1 MREIERDCT
10 NYDVQSK
17 HPSDLSVINSFFAS
31 FNLERLFVKQVVCLC
46 VVLYGGPRE
55 VSRGTALFECCFC
68 KFCFTQFCEL
78 KRCCS

>member
-10 NYDVQSK
+10 NNDVQASILLI
-17 HPSDLSVINSFFAS
+17 SQLSTHFSL
-31 FNLERLFVKQVVCLC
+31 LERLFVKQVVCLC